1 MRRYNIVVNDKE
13 FSLDVREVAADRFE
27 VWVNDQQLDV
37 RLVDEA
43 DLPQAS
49 ITPAMASPTP
59 PSSAT
64 LRPVAVPRTENPI
77 DRKVAAA
84 PLTHAAQSKTLTA
97 PMPGVI
103 TTIEVERGAVVK
115 RGDTLMTL
123 EAMKMFN
130 AIRSPRDGVV
140 GDIEVKQ
147 GETVAFGDALLH
159 FQEQP

>member
-1 MRRYNIVVNDKE
+1 MRRYNIVVNGKE

-37 RLVDEA
+37 SLVDEA

-49 ITPAMASPTP
+49 ITPAMASTP
-59 PSSAT
+59 PASPSMPR
-64 LRPVAVPRTENPI
+64 LVPVPRAGEPI
-77 DRKVAAA
+77 EHRAAAA
-84 PLTHAAQSKTLTA
+84 PSPHAAQGRTLTA

-103 TTIEVERGAVVK
+103 TTIDVERGAVVK
-115 RGDTLMTL
+115 RGDTLMML

-130 AIRSPRDGVV
+130 AIRSPRDGVIAE
-140 GDIEVKQ
+140 IEVKQ
-147 GETVAFGDALLH
+147 GETVAYGDALLH